1 MAAAVHRRIRSRRRR
16 FCAVSGAFY
25 TWTRCRKPA
34 SPPCPLPAPYTLWAP
49 GPATRIFSLFAGHEL
64 LQQADLILFDNLTS
78 ADVLA
83 LARPGAE
90 RRYVGKKRS
99 VHVCTQAEINA
110 LMIAASRQ
118 GKTVVR
124 LKGGDPY
131 VFGRGGEEAQQLAR
145 AGIPFE
151 VVPGVTSA
159 LGVAAYAGM
168 PLTHREFTQS
178 VTMLTGHDVDSIDW
192 KSLAGRQTLVVF
204 MGLMSVG
211 EIARRLQDAGLGAKT
226 PAAAVRWVTRGDQ
239 RVVTATLDSLASA
252 VRQHGLKPPALVVIG
267 EIVGLRSEIDWFD
280 RLPLRGQS
288 VAVTRASSQ
297 AASLCRRLR
306 RLGAQVHPVPAIEF
320 EEPTDWGPADRA
332 IRDLRSYDWLIL
344 TSVNGVDRFLARLDA
359 SPRDLRD
366 LPRRIC
372 AIGPATGDRIRSLH
386 LHADLLP
393 DEYVAE
399 SLVEAFRNID
409 LEGARVLLPR
419 AQEAREMLPV
429 QLRAMGASVDVV
441 PVYRTVLPAGSRDL
455 AEMIWNSESAPDWV
469 TLTSSSTVRNLAR
482 IVPLDRLRQSRI
494 VSIGPVT
501 SGTARELGLHV
512 AVEASPYTTDGL
524 VRALCSLAMSF
535 SVER

>member
-1 MAAAVHRRIRSRRRR
+1 MDALPELSQPAQSCPGTVYL
-16 FCAVSGAFY
+16 VGAG
-25 TWTRCRKPA
+25 PGD
-34 SPPCPLPAPYTLWAP
+34 PDLLTLRA
-49 GPATRIFSLFAGHEL
+49 HEL
-64 LQQADLILFDNLTS
+64 LRRADLILFDNLTS
-78 ADVLA
+78 PGVLA

-110 LMIAASRQ
+110 LLIAASRR

-131 VFGRGGEEAQQLAR
+131 VFGRGGEEAQELAR

-168 PLTHREFTQS
+168 PLTHREFTHS

-192 KSLAGRQTLVVF
+192 RSLAGRQTLVVF
-204 MGLMSVG
+204 MGLMSLA
-211 EIARRLQDAGLGAKT
+211 EIARRLQDEGLDPKT

-239 RVVTATLDSLASA
+239 TVLTATLDSLASA
-252 VRQHGLKPPALVVIG
+252 VRRNGLKPPALVVIG
-267 EIVGLRSEIDWFD
+267 EIVRLRSEIDWFD

-288 VAVTRASSQ
+288 IAVTRASSQ
-297 AASLCRRLR
+297 ATSLCRRLR
-306 RLGAQVHPVPAIEF
+306 RLGAQVVPVPAIEF
-320 EEPTDWGPADRA
+320 EEPTDWAPADRA
-332 IRDLRSYDWLIL
+332 IRNLPSYDWLIF

-366 LPRRIC
+366 LPGRIC

-386 LHADLLP
+386 LNADLLP
-393 DEYVAE
+393 DEFVAE
-399 SLVEAFRNID
+399 SLVEAFRDID
-409 LEGARVLLPR
+409 LEAARVLIPR
-419 AQEAREMLPV
+419 AQEAREMLPSR
-429 QLRAMGASVDVV
+429 LRAMGAQVDVV
-441 PVYRTVLPAGSRDL
+441 PVYRTVLPTGSRDL
-455 AEMIWNSESAPDWV
+455 AETIWNSESAPDWV

-482 IVPLDRLRQSRI
+482 IVPLDKLRQSRI
-494 VSIGPVT
+494 ASIGPVT
-501 SGTARELGLHV
+501 SGTVRELGLHV

-524 VRALCSLAMSF
+524 VRALCSLATGSP
-535 SVER
+535 SKA